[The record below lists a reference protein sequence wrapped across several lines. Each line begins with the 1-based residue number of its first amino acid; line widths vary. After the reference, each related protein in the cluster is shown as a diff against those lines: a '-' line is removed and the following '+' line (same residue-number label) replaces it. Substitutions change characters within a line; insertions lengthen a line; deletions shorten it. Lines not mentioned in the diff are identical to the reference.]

1 MKPTLSFLLVTSS
14 CLLVSCNRS
23 SSPSPQTGSPLGRG
37 VLASVDGQPIRVADF
52 KAELERRSRGLG
64 DAYAR
69 PERREALLKE
79 MIDSEAL
86 YLRAKAAG
94 FDQKPEIARLINQLV
109 ANRYLETQL
118 AGSVEKPIVTEA
130 EVGAYYENHN
140 DRFATPEQVRF
151 AVIEFRFSSK
161 ATDEKKGEV
170 IQKANQVL
178 NEARMLPVSE
188 RAFGL
193 LAQRYSEDQATRYAR
208 GDAGWESR
216 NGATRWLPDVVDAAF
231 ALKQPGDLGPVITV
245 SNGCYLVKLIEKKD
259 EGRRPLEEVKD
270 AIRYELAQGKRQR
283 SQQEF
288 YDSMKA
294 GLKIE
299 INQPLLESIE
309 APAVQSEAKPPHT
322 PAG

>member
-1 MKPTLSFLLVTSS
+1 
-14 CLLVSCNRS
+14 
-23 SSPSPQTGSPLGRG
+23 
-37 VLASVDGQPIRVADF
+37 
-52 KAELERRSRGLG
+52 
-64 DAYAR
+64 
-69 PERREALLKE
+69 
-79 MIDSEAL
+79 
-86 YLRAKAAG
+86 
-94 FDQKPEIARLINQLV
+94 
-109 ANRYLETQL
+109 
-118 AGSVEKPIVTEA
+118 
-130 EVGAYYENHN
+130 
-140 DRFATPEQVRF
+140 
-151 AVIEFRFSSK
+151 
-161 ATDEKKGEV
+161 
-170 IQKANQVL
+170 
-178 NEARMLPVSE
+178 
-188 RAFGL
+188 
-193 LAQRYSEDQATRYAR
+193 
-208 GDAGWESR
+208 
-216 NGATRWLPDVVDAAF
+216 VVDAAF